1 MFELLLE
8 VIDMRVPFVVGVLG
22 LLLAMSAPA
31 EATYSASSAAGSMT
45 WEQIGPDLEVNAV
58 AVAPSTGDTLLACA
72 FQAWL
77 RQVYRTSDGGA
88 SWDPVDG
95 LVGIR
100 DVVVDPGHPL
110 FVYAVGGRVF
120 RSQDGGVT
128 WGPVTTDIGASA
140 LSLDPSNGRRL
151 YVGAA
156 CGRILRSG
164 DWGSTWAGIGV
175 NPPLGW
181 DEEISDIV
189 VDPSA
194 SSTIYVSPFEYE
206 SGGTGVYKT
215 EDSGAAWQSLGWPG
229 EAGTPPGPIRFV
241 SRLHASADHPGRL
254 IAGSGSYNFG
264 VTDAIYET
272 DSGGADW
279 NSLTVSGIPDI
290 SPLRTLALEPLSLR
304 NDTVFLG
311 MDHYG
316 GPDEIFYSIDSGRG
330 WRVLVEEILDD
341 SEHGFDIATDGS
353 MRVYYTTGSGI
364 VRSSAP
370 GEPSIVYVR
379 HVIDDSVGGNGDGHV
394 DPGETVSIDV
404 ELRNLFGASSGVSA
418 TLSTPDVFV
427 SVTQSHSGYPD
438 LVWGGS
444 GTSLTS
450 YQFEID
456 PARPPGPLEFALE
469 IAAGRFSATETFF
482 VDPRI
487 LVVDDD
493 DFGSYE
499 SNYTAALQD
508 NHLAYRR
515 WAVVPD
521 GAVTGELVAD
531 YDAVVWF
538 TSAMKP
544 GVRGTTLSM
553 DEELLLAQYLDD
565 GGRLLLS
572 SQDYLAETSGGPAS
586 EFATDYF
593 HIEGY
598 FEDSSKPGVAGVPGD
613 PIGDGI
619 LIAALDY
626 PFDNLSDTV
635 FPDSLAARILN
646 VEPGVGAAAIRFP
659 SVPDAAPFRT
669 VFLAFPFE
677 AIPDSGEPPNDRATL
692 MLRAIDWLVP
702 EGGLVPTGAPDGHE
716 SAGGR
721 AEIAV
726 HCSPNPAKGPVRL
739 TIDCAGA
746 RGEACVSVY
755 DIAGRLVWS
764 SNASSGN
771 SGASPSVVWS
781 GRDERGNRVS
791 SGVYLVRVSVG
802 ERRAHTKVVQL
813 R

>member
-1 MFELLLE
+1 
-8 VIDMRVPFVVGVLG
+8 MRAFALG
-22 LLLAMSAPA
+22 LVLFSIMLPMHAQVLAS
-31 EATYSASSAAGSMT
+31 TGSLT
-45 WEQIGPDLEVNAV
+45 WESIGPGFEVNAV

-128 WGPVTTDIGASA
+128 WGPVSTDIGASV

-151 YVGAA
+151 YAGTTA
-156 CGRILRSG
+156 GRVLRSG
-164 DWGSTWAGIGV
+164 DWGSTWVDIGV
-175 NPPLGW
+175 NPPLGS
-181 DEEISDIV
+181 EERPSDIV
-189 VDPSA
+189 VDPSD
-194 SSTIYVSPFEYE
+194 SSTIYVSTFEYE

-215 EDSGAAWQSLGWPG
+215 EDSGATWQSLGWPG
-229 EAGTPPGPIRFV
+229 EVGTPPGPISFV
-241 SRLHASADHPGRL
+241 SRLHISADDPRRL

-264 VTDAIYET
+264 VTGAIYET
-272 DSGGADW
+272 DDGGADW
-279 NSLTVSGIPDI
+279 NSLSLSGVPDI
-290 SPLRTLALEPLSLR
+290 TYLRTQALEPLSLR
-304 NDTVFLG
+304 QDTVFLG
-311 MDHYG
+311 MDHWG

-330 WRVLVEEILDD
+330 WRVLVEEVVDYAD
-341 SEHGFDIATDGS
+341 HGIDIATDDS

-370 GEPSIVYVR
+370 REPSIVYAGDV
-379 HVIDDSVGGNGDGHV
+379 VDDSVGGNGDGHV
-394 DPGETVSIDV
+394 DPGETVSLDI
-404 ELRNLFGASSGVSA
+404 ELRNLFGDASGVSA

-427 SVTQSHSGYPD
+427 FVTQTSSSYPD
-438 LVWGGS
+438 LVWGGF

-450 YQFEID
+450 YQFEVD
-456 PARPPGPLEFALE
+456 EARPPGPLEFALE
-469 IAAGRFSATETFF
+469 IVAERFSAAETFF
-482 VDPRI
+482 VDPKI

-493 DFGSYE
+493 DFGGYE
-499 SNYTAALQD
+499 SSYTAALEE

-531 YDAVVWF
+531 YDVVVWF
-538 TSAMKP
+538 TSATKP
-544 GVRGTTLSM
+544 GVRGTTLST
-553 DEELLLAQYLDD
+553 DEELLLAQYLDS

-572 SQDYLAETSGGPAS
+572 SQDYLAETSGGPPS
-586 EFATDYF
+586 EFATDYL
-593 HIEGY
+593 HVGGY
-598 FEDSSKPGVAGVPGD
+598 FEDTSKPGVAGVPGD

-619 LIAALDY
+619 LIGALDY
-626 PFDNLSDTV
+626 PFANLSDTV

-755 DIAGRLVWS
+755 DIAGRLIWS
-764 SNASSGN
+764 ASARSGN
-771 SGASPSVVWS
+771 VGASLIWN
-781 GRDERGNRVS
+781 GRDRRGNRVP

-802 ERRAHTKVVQL
+802 EHRAHTKVVQL